1 MAEPTPRKRRG
12 ARPTEPL
19 GSLSAPV
26 PSLPGTRECAGCGGR
41 ELTRVDMTLADGTDV
56 VFVSCH
62 GCEETSWVDAAGT
75 VLDADDVLPRM
86 RRPGT

>member
-1 MAEPTPRKRRG
+1 MASTAPRRRRG
-12 ARPTEPL
+12 DRPTEAL
-19 GSLSAPV
+19 GSLSSPVAPR
-26 PSLPGTRECAGCGGR
+26 PGTRECVGCGAR

-62 GCEETSWVDAAGT
+62 RCEVTSWVDASGQ

-86 RRPGT
+86 RRRGG